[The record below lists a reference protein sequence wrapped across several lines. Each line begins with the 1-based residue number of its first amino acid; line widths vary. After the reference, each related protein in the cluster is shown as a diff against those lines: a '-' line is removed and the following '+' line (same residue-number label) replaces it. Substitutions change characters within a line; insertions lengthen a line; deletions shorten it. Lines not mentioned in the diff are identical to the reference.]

1 MMKGAQHALHV
12 QIEVLQDSAYSWL
25 LQMLNCFNDGDMHK
39 YDQLCSEYA
48 SVLNALPSM
57 VANERMLRQK
67 ITILA
72 LTELIFK

>member
-1 MMKGAQHALHV
+1 
-12 QIEVLQDSAYSWL
+12 
-25 LQMLNCFNDGDMHK
+25 MHE
-39 YDQLCSEYA
+39 YDQLCSQYA

-72 LTELIFK
+72 LTELIFKYEHLTFWTCSRPYM

>member
-1 MMKGAQHALHV
+1 
-12 QIEVLQDSAYSWL
+12 
-25 LQMLNCFNDGDMHK
+25 MLNCFNDGDMHK